1 MSVGGRYK
9 DKFSEATHCLFNG
22 HLDDPFF
29 QGVAIQKILEI
40 GDDSLTSSPP
50 SAFRL
55 PADAGK
61 DGDSYS

>member
-1 MSVGGRYK
+1 MLEGFPENAAAGAGQ
-9 DKFSEATHCLFNG
+9 FGTEADGQRGFLPTV
-22 HLDDPFF
+22 PR
-29 QGVAIQKILEI
+29 
-40 GDDSLTSSPP
+40 LTSSPP